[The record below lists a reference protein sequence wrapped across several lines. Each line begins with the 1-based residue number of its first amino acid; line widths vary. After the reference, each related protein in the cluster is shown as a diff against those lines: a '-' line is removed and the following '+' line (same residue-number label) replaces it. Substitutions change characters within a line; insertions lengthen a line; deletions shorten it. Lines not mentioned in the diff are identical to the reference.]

1 MEYIKKYNINWSP
14 NFQKE
19 LGNIYSYINNVLNVH
34 TTAVKLYDPIITEI
48 YSLHYFP
55 EKFPKIYNF
64 KFKNRNLRK
73 FIIKKFIIIYEVDKQ
88 KRWSFY
94 FTYLSL

>member
-19 LGNIYSYINNVLNVH
+19 LGNIYSYINNVLNEH
-34 TTAVKLYDPIITEI
+34 TPAVKLYDTIITEI
-48 YSLHYFP
+48 YSLRYFP

-73 FIIKKFIIIYEVDKQ
+73 FIIQKFIIIYEVDKQ
-88 KRWSFY
+88 KR
-94 FTYLSL
+94 

>member
-19 LGNIYSYINNVLNVH
+19 LGNIYSYINNVLNEH
-34 TTAVKLYDPIITEI
+34 TTAVKLYDTIITEI
-48 YSLHYFP
+48 YSLHYFT

-88 KRWSFY
+88 KR
-94 FTYLSL
+94 

>member
-19 LGNIYSYINNVLNVH
+19 LGNIYSYINNVLNEH
-34 TTAVKLYDPIITEI
+34 TTAVKLYDTIITEI
-48 YSLHYFP
+48 YSLYYFP

>member
-19 LGNIYSYINNVLNVH
+19 LGNIYSYINNVLNEH
-34 TTAVKLYDPIITEI
+34 TTAVKLYDTIITEK
-48 YSLHYFP
+48 YTLHYLP

-88 KRWSFY
+88 KR
-94 FTYLSL
+94 